1 MPTFTRCI
9 SRYHSS
15 SINMYLRKLFV
26 FPLPV
31 VCLAAFLVA
40 LAADQIPKDPI
51 PDASDARLPN
61 GKSQK
66 EEILKADHEKSLE
79 DAGKLIELTE
89 ELKIELEKNDR
100 HVLAISTLKKL
111 DEIEK
116 LSKRIRSRL
125 RRY

>member
-1 MPTFTRCI
+1 
-9 SRYHSS
+9 
-15 SINMYLRKLFV
+15 MYPRKLRS
-26 FPLPV
+26 FPLLV
-31 VCLAAFLVA
+31 VCLFALFVAFAAG
-40 LAADQIPKDPI
+40 QIPRDPI
-51 PDASDARLPN
+51 PDSSDARLPN

-79 DAGKLIELTE
+79 DAGKLMQLTE

>member
-1 MPTFTRCI
+1 M
-9 SRYHSS
+9 S
-15 SINMYLRKLFV
+15 
-26 FPLPV
+26 
-31 VCLAAFLVA
+31 
-40 LAADQIPKDPI
+40 QIPKDPFGEP
-51 PDASDARLPN
+51 PDPRLPN

-79 DAGKLIELTE
+79 EASKLMQLTE

-116 LSKRIRSRL
+116 LTKRIRSRL

>member
-15 SINMYLRKLFV
+15 SVNMPRQKVRPLALFV
-26 FPLPV
+26 VLFGLILTAQTPNAPS
-31 VCLAAFLVA
+31 
-40 LAADQIPKDPI
+40 
-51 PDASDARLPN
+51 PDADDPRLPN

-79 DAGKLIELTE
+79 DAGKLMELTE

-100 HVLAISTLKKL
+100 HVLAVGTLKKL

-116 LSKRIRSRL
+116 LTKRIRGRL
-125 RRY
+125 KRF